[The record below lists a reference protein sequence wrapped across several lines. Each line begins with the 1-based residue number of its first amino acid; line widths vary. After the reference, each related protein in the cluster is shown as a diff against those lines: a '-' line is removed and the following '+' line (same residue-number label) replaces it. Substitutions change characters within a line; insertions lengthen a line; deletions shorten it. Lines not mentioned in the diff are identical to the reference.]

1 MLSMNIK
8 TITCHHVYNY
18 GATLQAYALQE
29 YLESIGHD
37 VEIIDYRLPSQ
48 TRYQLFMPYPKGK
61 IYEIIK
67 KFPWLRYILCPYRN
81 RKMLYTWGRKKAFDK
96 FDAEHLNITS
106 VTYHT
111 IEEIRKNPPAAD
123 IYIAGSDQIWNT
135 DSANGIDFG
144 YYLDFGD
151 KNIKRISYA
160 ASFGVNKIKNDLKN
174 FVANELCKFDKI
186 SVRETTGLKILNE
199 FGLNGTLVVDPV
211 FLLSKEQ
218 WITSFNLK
226 SNNVE
231 KYILLY
237 DFLHDDPNLRNFA
250 KSLSS
255 QTGLRLLS
263 VNDISKA
270 SYADIQINNA
280 GPTDFLQYILNAEY
294 IISNSFHATAFSI
307 IFHKEFV
314 TFSLISQNNSS
325 RMSDLLED
333 LKLTER
339 LCPQS
344 INVLNNLVNW
354 DKVEN
359 CLSQKIMHSKKF
371 LEYSIY

>member
-1 MLSMNIK
+1 MNIK

-48 TRYQLFMPYPKGK
+48 TRYQLFTPYPEGK
-61 IYEIIK
+61 TYEIIK

-81 RKMLYTWGRKKAFDK
+81 RKMLCTWGRKKSFDK
-96 FDAEHLNITS
+96 FDAEHLKITS
-106 VTYHT
+106 VTYHN
-111 IEEIRKNPPAAD
+111 IDEIRKNPPAAD

-144 YYLDFGD
+144 YYLDFGN
-151 KNIKRISYA
+151 KKIRRISYA
-160 ASFGVNKIKNDLKN
+160 ASFGVNNIKNDLKN
-174 FVANELCKFDKI
+174 FVTNELRKFDKI

-199 FGLNGTLVVDPV
+199 LGLNGTLVVDPV

-226 SNNVE
+226 SNKVE

-237 DFLHDDPNLRNFA
+237 DFLHDDKNLKNFA
-250 KSLSS
+250 KSLSR

-307 IFHKEFV
+307 IFRKEFV

-339 LCPQS
+339 LCPQR

-359 CLSQKIMHSKKF
+359 CLSQKIIHSKKF
-371 LEYSIY
+371 LESSIY